1 MFNPL
6 KIKITALIILVL
18 ASAILFFVKIKVHK
32 NENIKN
38 EQKQELSASSQLS
51 TDVLKKLIPAE
62 TDSIMF
68 RYGIKKEWI
77 RDVSDK
83 PVQEKTKK
91 EKPKK
96 EIKNPKL
103 PEHKIIT
110 ASDVMWFDKEVSL
123 PKDFPFAELD
133 LDISIFLRSLN
144 FDNITYEDPKTN
156 NQLMN
161 IYHSADSS
169 KKILAKINFVYS
181 DKIKRETADIC
192 IVLDNID
199 NLSRAQLEKILN
211 CTEKFSMILPDN
223 IDKPDIQTLVIE
235 SKRDYLVKADIGT
248 PEDITPEFKTDMS
261 EKDWK
266 TKVRSI
272 CYEYDKAAG
281 VIMANPKMQYKYENE
296 IIDEFQKFTLKAFK
310 DTILIKFNTNE
321 KDKKKIYDLFT
332 NILKKANSGNRSQIY
347 LVNFSDDDFWNYVN
361 EVHNLKKRGYKFFT
375 FSEILK
381 RRNKIIENL
390 VQ

>member
-1 MFNPL
+1 
-6 KIKITALIILVL
+6 
-18 ASAILFFVKIKVHK
+18 
-32 NENIKN
+32 
-38 EQKQELSASSQLS
+38 
-51 TDVLKKLIPAE
+51 
-62 TDSIMF
+62 
-68 RYGIKKEWI
+68 
-77 RDVSDK
+77 
-83 PVQEKTKK
+83 
-91 EKPKK
+91 
-96 EIKNPKL
+96 
-103 PEHKIIT
+103 
-110 ASDVMWFDKEVSL
+110 MWFNKEVSL

-156 NQLMN
+156 NQAMN

-192 IVLDNID
+192 IILDKID
-199 NLSRAQLEKILN
+199 NLSRSQLEKILN
-211 CTEKFSMILPDN
+211 CTEKYSMILPDN

-235 SKRDYLVKADIGT
+235 SKRDYLVRADIGT
-248 PEDITPEFKTDMS
+248 PEDITPEFKTDMN

-272 CYEYDKAAG
+272 CYEYDKAGG
-281 VIMANPKMQYKYENE
+281 VIMSNPKMQYKYENE
-296 IIDEFQKFTLKAFK
+296 IIDEFQKYNLKAFK

-321 KDKKKIYDLFT
+321 NDKKKIYDLFT
-332 NILKKANSGNRSQIY
+332 NILKRTNSGNRSQIY
-347 LVNFSDDDFWNYVN
+347 LVNFSDDDFWNYVK

-375 FSEILK
+375 FSELLK
-381 RRNKIIENL
+381 RRNKIIENP